1 MVEVPVLR
9 QALIE
14 VGAEVEIAT
23 PTVVDAAMV
32 VAVAEKVM
40 MEVDTA
46 TMALVAIVI
55 VAHLTIGVTTH
66 LTTVAP
72 HREAAGES
80 VETR

>member
-1 MVEVPVLR
+1 
-9 QALIE
+9 
-14 VGAEVEIAT
+14 
-23 PTVVDAAMV
+23 
-32 VAVAEKVM
+32 VAEKVM